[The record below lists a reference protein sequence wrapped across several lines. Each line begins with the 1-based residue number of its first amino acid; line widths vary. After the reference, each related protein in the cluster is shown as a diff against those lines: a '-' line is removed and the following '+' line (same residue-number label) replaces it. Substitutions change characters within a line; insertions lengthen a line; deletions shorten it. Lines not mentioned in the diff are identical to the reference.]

1 MSNATMQNIDACVFD
16 AYGTLF
22 DFAAAAAR
30 YKDELGDK
38 EKPLSDMWRVRQLEY
53 TWLRS
58 LMREYVEFWQVTQ
71 DALDYSMAALGI
83 DDDGLR
89 KKLLDVYW
97 QLDAFPEVPDMLKT
111 LKAGGMKTA
120 VLTNG
125 SPDMVQGAIDSA
137 GIGDVLDNSF
147 SVDTVKIFKPDPSV
161 YQMVPDAYDI
171 DATRVCF
178 MSSNAWDAA
187 AAANFGFRV
196 VWINR
201 YGQPQERIPGDP
213 EHVLDDLS
221 GLPALLGL

>member
-1 MSNATMQNIDACVFD
+1 MTATMKDIDACVFD

-30 YKDELGDK
+30 HKDALGDN
-38 EKPLSDMWRVRQLEY
+38 EKPLSDLWRVRQLEY
-53 TWLRS
+53 SWLRS
-58 LMREYVEFWQVTQ
+58 LMGEYVPFWQVTQ
-71 DALDYSMAALGI
+71 EALDYAMATLGI
-83 DDDGLR
+83 DDPDLR
-89 KKLLDVYW
+89 QKLLDVYW
-97 QLDAFPEVPDMLKT
+97 ELDAFPEVPAMLER
-111 LKAGGMKTA
+111 LHAGGMKTA

-137 GIGDVLDNSF
+137 GIGALLDEAF
-147 SVDTVKIFKPDPSV
+147 SVDTVKIYKPHPDV
-161 YQMVPDAYDI
+161 YQMVMDTFDI

-201 YGQPQERIPGDP
+201 YGQPPENIPGTH
-213 EHVLDDLS
+213 EHELTSLE
-221 GLPALLGL
+221 GLPPLLGM

>member
-1 MSNATMQNIDACVFD
+1 MATMNDIDACVFD

-58 LMREYVEFWQVTQ
+58 LMGEYVEFWQVTQ
-71 DALDYSMAALGI
+71 DALDYSMSALDI
-83 DDDGLR
+83 NDAGLR

-97 QLDAFPEVPDMLKT
+97 ELDAFPEVPDMLKT
-111 LKAGGMKTA
+111 LKASGMKTA

-137 GIGDVLDNSF
+137 GIGEVLDASF
-147 SVDTVKIFKPDPSV
+147 SVDSVKIFKPHPSV
-161 YQMVPDAYDI
+161 YQMVPDTFDI
-171 DATRVCF
+171 GSRRVCF

-201 YGQPQERIPGDP
+201 YGQPPENIPGSH
-213 EHVLDDLS
+213 EHELKTLE